1 MDARI
6 AYIALGGN
14 VGDRGRNLMSALKML
29 DRVPGVDVRVVSQLI
44 ETDPVGGPE
53 GQPKFLNGAA
63 EVRTTLSPHELLAAL
78 HEIEAAL
85 GRDRTN
91 EEPWG
96 PRTCDLDL
104 LVMGSICLDGDDL
117 KLPHPHMHER
127 LFVLR
132 PMAQIA
138 PDLIHP
144 VLKKTIVELLI
155 EAETR

>member
-1 MDARI
+1 MIART

-14 VGDRGRNLMSALKML
+14 VGDRGANLMSALKML
-29 DRVPGVDVRVVSQLI
+29 DKVPGVEVRVVSQLI
-44 ETDPVGGPE
+44 ETEPVGGPAD
-53 GQPKFLNGAA
+53 QPKFLNGAV
-63 EVRTTLSPHELLAAL
+63 EVRTTLSPQDLLAAL

-85 GRDRTN
+85 GRDRDKET
-91 EEPWG
+91 PWG

-104 LVMGSICLDGDDL
+104 LVMGSTCLDSDEL